1 MKQRGPAAL
10 PASATEETVLK
21 NSAGWLVFAIVF
33 AISLSF
39 AIYTNHTW
47 EDFYIT
53 YRSSKN
59 LATGNGLVF
68 TPGQRVHAFTSPL
81 NVLVP
86 AGLSY
91 ALGNQSDELVLWLYR
106 LITITAQAAAA
117 VLLWQIAK
125 AQRLK
130 PLATF
135 VLIGLFATNAKIVN
149 FSVNGQE
156 VGFMM
161 FFLALGAPRAVRR
174 RSRPCRSAG
183 HRLGGPDVDPA

>member
-1 MKQRGPAAL
+1 MKQRGSADL
-10 PASATEETVLK
+10 PANATPDAVPKRL
-21 NSAGWLVFAIVF
+21 AGWLVFAIVL
-33 AISLSF
+33 AVSLSF
-39 AIYTNHTW
+39 ALYTNHAW

-68 TPGQRVHAFTSPL
+68 TPGERVHAFTSPL

-91 ALGNQSDELVLWLYR
+91 ALGNRSDELVLWLYR
-106 LITITAQAAAA
+106 LITIAAQAAAA
-117 VLLWQIAK
+117 VLLYQIAK
-125 AQRLK
+125 AQRLR
-130 PLATF
+130 PLATL

-161 FFLALGAPRAVRR
+161 FFLALALHALLTPVRALPFGWA
-174 RSRPCRSAG
+174 S
-183 HRLGGPDVDPA
+183 LGRA